1 MDAGHGI
8 PVLYPK
14 IFTFKIFQN
23 ITFFLQ
29 GNDSKAQSDNSGT
42 SRFSQW
48 FEKKDPTNNNKPSTQ
63 DSQGT
68 AIYAIKYGQTGYST
82 SVTGCHVKIYLWSG
96 CTFKFNYKDFTIVY
110 IYFT

>member
-48 FEKKDPTNNNKPSTQ
+48 FEKKEPTNNKPSTQ
-63 DSQGT
+63 DSQGNRRV
-68 AIYAIKYGQTGYST
+68 ILQYMQ
-82 SVTGCHVKIYLWSG
+82 
-96 CTFKFNYKDFTIVY
+96 
-110 IYFT
+110 

>member
-63 DSQGT
+63 DSQGNRRL
-68 AIYAIKYGQTGYST
+68 IYCNI
-82 SVTGCHVKIYLWSG
+82 CNKIWSNWLFHL
-96 CTFKFNYKDFTIVY
+96 CYRMSS
-110 IYFT
+110 